1 MSSIDISKPTGNF
14 ILLPR
19 YAADLTKHNTE
30 GSNLVPT
37 PSRFITFKLGDDIKK
52 LKEVFTSENVNSG
65 NGDGDYQNYQN
76 HVYEKFI
83 QGLVGNTSSFIC
95 EINMHSYN
103 EYNGVGYSEIYCYID
118 NTAKPYKYNG
128 GNNIISDLN
137 NINEKFSEDTSVKS
151 AEFNYILVLYDN
163 INSKTKHTEESNIP
177 LGLYMTG
184 GIEDDKFVGEI
195 VTKFISNDEI
205 YGNGTSYGL
214 RICTRFVNG
223 EAREFTFESGDN
235 FGDTDTIAGIG
246 ELLNEFRD
254 INKNSITRTEYLK
267 EYLSSFKNNKTNI
280 PYVKE
285 VDGISYW
292 FVNGQKVAEVECR
305 CKRIPY
311 KDIYDLWGEYMEP
324 ITPPQDP
331 IELPT
336 DLPEEDIYKMIISN
350 EFIDEKWNDPLLSSE
365 IVESDYVE
373 VNGFE
378 EISND
383 FINEKFKE

>member
-30 GSNLVPT
+30 GGNLVPT
-37 PSRFITFKLGDDIKK
+37 PSRFITFKLNDDIKK
-52 LKEVFTSENVNSG
+52 LKEAFTSENVNK
-65 NGDGDYQNYQN
+65 NDDNYQDY
-76 HVYEKFI
+76 VYKKFI
-83 QGLVGNTSSFIC
+83 QNLVKSSNSFIC

-118 NTAKPYKYNG
+118 NNAELYTYNG
-128 GNNIISDLN
+128 SNNIISDLSN
-137 NINEKFSEDTSVKS
+137 KGENFSTDTSAKS
-151 AEFNYILVLYDN
+151 TEFDYILVLYDN
-163 INSKTKHTEESNIP
+163 INSKTRLPEESNIP
-177 LGLYMTG
+177 LGFYMTR
-184 GIEDDKFVGEI
+184 GIDIKDNKFVGET

-223 EAREFTFESGDN
+223 EARKFTFNSDGN

-254 INKNSITRTEYLK
+254 INKNSIARTEYLK

-292 FVNGQKVAEVECR
+292 FVNGQKVAEVECC

-311 KDIYDLWGEYMEP
+311 KDIYDLWSKHMEP

-336 DLPEEDIYKMIISN
+336 DSSGEDIYKMIINN
-350 EFIDEKWNDPLLSSE
+350 EFIDEKWDDPLLSSE
-365 IVESDYVE
+365 IVEGDYVE
-373 VNGFE
+373 VNGFD
-378 EISND
+378 EISTD